1 MSGGGERR
9 PSMKK
14 QSDYGGSM
22 ATTLELAGVVTIA
35 MSMLRRCQ
43 IDHDRRVRWENGS
56 VAAQISVAARLNT
69 PEVKTTI
76 VDCLVTLIEVIQ
88 SDTILK
94 AMNLNILMNTRSE
107 DSRVRLLALTCGEA
121 LWRGHGGK
129 LMGM

>member
-1 MSGGGERR
+1 MYDESGASVHSNILVSGTSSLIHSLDVAGFW
-9 PSMKK
+9 
-14 QSDYGGSM
+14 SD
-22 ATTLELAGVVTIA
+22 
-35 MSMLRRCQ
+35 
-43 IDHDRRVRWENGS
+43 DRLKVLGGS

-76 VDCLVTLIEVIQ
+76 VDCLVTLIEAIQ